1 MQVRT
6 PRQSGFRRVPTDSLP
21 IYSAMSGD
29 RAIFYAP
36 RLVCVLY
43 KRDAPAVLRHVER
56 LASELPRGGNLRV
69 ASRSGAWHAAV
80 RIVQAAGDA
89 AREVTEASRQ
99 EFTPECLTLYVNN
112 QCNMRCRYCYSQPT
126 GNPDGTVSEEG
137 VRAAARLVAGMC
149 AAWNSPFTLAFHGGG
164 EPTLD
169 TQHVDRIL
177 DIARE
182 EAGRF
187 GLYPRTYIATNGAV
201 SEETARWL
209 AAQFDLVGVSCD
221 GPPEV
226 QDRHRPGLDGQPLSE
241 YVGRTMSTLRRQGR
255 PFHIRATI
263 SRETVDRQAE
273 IVSYLADRYAPG
285 EIRLEPVYVNPS
297 GEAPLEGSHAAAF
310 VGSFLAAQ
318 TAGAARGI
326 PVTTS
331 ITRPDA
337 VYGPY
342 CNVLRRVLNLVPG
355 DVATGCFLDSRPDGV
370 ARRGL
375 QIGWLDSTRR
385 VFRMDGEC
393 IRSLIARCS
402 VRPVGC
408 GDCLC
413 SYQCTYGCPD
423 RCALE
428 ASESSP
434 LREGERGSFRC
445 LVNRMLME
453 WMIREAA
460 DQAWTRTQRGHCQE
474 VRDTQRMLKVAVYR
488 DGQRDEVT
496 P

>member
-1 MQVRT
+1 MQAQMLRHSV
-6 PRQSGFRRVPTDSLP
+6 FRRVAADSLP
-21 IYSAMSGD
+21 IYSALSGD
-29 RAIFYAP
+29 HALLYAP
-36 RLVCVLY
+36 RFICVLEE
-43 KRDAPAVLRHVER
+43 RDAPAALRHVER
-56 LASELPRGGNLRV
+56 LAFEPPRRENVRATSLC
-69 ASRSGAWHAAV
+69 GARHAAA
-80 RIVQAAGDA
+80 RIVKTAREA

-112 QCNMRCRYCYSQPT
+112 QCSMRCRYCYSQPEAT
-126 GNPDGTVSEEG
+126 MNGTVSPEG
-137 VRAAARLVAGMC
+137 VRAAARLAAGMC
-149 AAWNSPFTLAFHGGG
+149 AARNSPFTLAFHGGG

-169 TQHVDRIL
+169 PRHVDRLL

-182 EAGRF
+182 EAGLV
-187 GLYPRTYIATNGAV
+187 GLHPRTYISTNGAV

-209 AAQFDLVGVSCD
+209 AVRFDLVGVSCD

-226 QDRHRPGLDGQPLSE
+226 QDRHRPGRDGRPLSE
-241 YVGRTMSTLRRQGR
+241 YVGRTMSTLRRHGR

-263 SRETVDRQAE
+263 SRETVYHQAE
-273 IVSYLADRYAPG
+273 IVSYLADRYAPD

-297 GEAPLEGSHAAAF
+297 GEALLDVSHAGAF
-310 VGSFLAAQ
+310 AGGFLAAQ
-318 TAGAARGI
+318 RAGEARGLR
-326 PVTTS
+326 VTTS

-355 DVATGCFLDSRPDGV
+355 DVATGCFLESRPEGV
-370 ARRGL
+370 TRRGV
-375 QIGWLDSTRR
+375 QTGSLDSTHG
-385 VFRMDGEC
+385 VFRMDAEY
-393 IRSLIARCS
+393 IRSLITRCS
-402 VRPVGC
+402 ERPVGC

-413 SYQCTYGCPD
+413 SCQCTFGCPD

-453 WMIREAA
+453 TMIVEAA
-460 DQAWTRTQRGHCQE
+460 DKAWTRTRRGHCQE
-474 VRDTQRMLKVAVYR
+474 VRDTRSMLDVAVYR
-488 DGQRDEVT
+488 DGQRDEVR